1 MLGEGADNDVIIQEV
16 EEIGNKD
23 QEEVDDASETKILQ
37 GVQKRLE
44 IINLLLL
51 WFYITQKAM
60 GYRLFSLTM
69 CPVGD
74 SL

>member
-51 WFYITQKAM
+51 WLYITQKAM
-60 GYRLFSLTM
+60 GYQLFSLTM
-69 CPVGD
+69 GHFD
-74 SL
+74 I